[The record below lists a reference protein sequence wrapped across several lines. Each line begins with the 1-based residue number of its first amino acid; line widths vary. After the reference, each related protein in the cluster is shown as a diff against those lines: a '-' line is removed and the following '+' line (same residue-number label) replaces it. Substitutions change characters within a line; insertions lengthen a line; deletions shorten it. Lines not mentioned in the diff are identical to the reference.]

1 MVVGEFVEEI
11 DVVVIGAGPG
21 GYTAAIRA
29 AQMGKQVL
37 VVEREN
43 VGGVCLNVGCIPSKA
58 LIHAAHV
65 YENAQHGAEMG
76 ITMENVKIDFNKVQE
91 WKNGVVS
98 KLTGGIS
105 QLFKG
110 NKIQTVQG
118 EAFFLSENEISVYN
132 ENESHKY
139 KFNNAIIATGSRPVE
154 LPAFKFSK
162 RVLSSTG
169 VLALDELPKRMVVI
183 GGGYIG
189 VELGTVLAKFGTEL
203 VILEGADQ
211 ILPGFEA
218 DMVRLVERGLKN
230 NNVKIHTKSVA
241 KGVEETE
248 TGVIVKAEVKGE
260 EASFEADYVLV
271 TVGRKPN
278 TNDIGL
284 ESVGIKMNERGL
296 IEVDKQGRTSISH
309 IFAIGDIVP
318 GLALAHKASYEG
330 KVAAEVIA
338 GHNAEIDYKC
348 IPSVVFSSPEM
359 SSVGLSEKE
368 AKAQGYDVVVG
379 RFPYAANGRALS
391 VNAGEGFARVIAEK
405 ESGIV
410 LGAQFVGEDASN
422 IISEV
427 ALAIE
432 MGATL
437 EDIELT
443 IHAHPTLGEVTL
455 EAAEMALGRPIHVV
469 VK

>member
-21 GYTAAIRA
+21 GYVAAIRA
-29 AQMGKQVL
+29 AQLGKSVV
-37 VVEREN
+37 VVERGN

-58 LIHAAHV
+58 LIHASHV
-65 YENAQHGAEMG
+65 YENAQHGASMG
-76 ITMENVKIDFNKVQE
+76 ITMENVKVDYAKVQE
-91 WKNGVVS
+91 WKSGIV
-98 KLTGGIS
+98 KQLTGGVAS
-105 QLFKG
+105 LFKG
-110 NKIQTVQG
+110 NKVRLVSG

-132 ENESHKY
+132 ENESHKF
-139 KFNNAIIATGSRPVE
+139 KFNNAIIATGSRPFE
-154 LPAFKFSK
+154 LPAFKWSK
-162 RVLSSTG
+162 RVLSSTE
-169 VLALDELPKRMVVI
+169 VLSLNEIPKRMVVI

-203 VILEGADQ
+203 TILEGADH
-211 ILPGFEA
+211 ILPGFEQ
-218 DMVRLVERGLKN
+218 DMTRLVERRLKKH
-230 NNVKIHTKSVA
+230 NVKIHTKALA
-241 KGVEETE
+241 KGVEESE
-248 TGVIVKAEVKGE
+248 NGVVVKAEVKGE
-260 EASFEADYVLV
+260 EMSFEADYVLV

-284 ESVGIKMNERGL
+284 EAIGVKMNERGL
-296 IEVDKQGRTSISH
+296 IEVDKQGRTSLPH

-330 KVAAEVIA
+330 KVAAEAIA
-338 GHNAEIDYKC
+338 GHAAEVDYKC
-348 IPSVVFSSPEM
+348 IPSVVFSDPEM
-359 SSVGLSEKE
+359 SSVGISERE
-368 AKAQGYDVVVG
+368 AKEQGLDVVVG

-391 VNAGEGFARVIAEK
+391 VNAGEGFAKIIADK
-405 ESGIV
+405 ETGVV

-422 IISEV
+422 IVSEV